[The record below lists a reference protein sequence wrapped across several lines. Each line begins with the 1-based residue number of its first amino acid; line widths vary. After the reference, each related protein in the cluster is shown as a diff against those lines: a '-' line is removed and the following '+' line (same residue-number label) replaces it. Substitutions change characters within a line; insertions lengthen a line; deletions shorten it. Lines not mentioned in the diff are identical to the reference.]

1 MNLGENI
8 YKYRTL
14 KNWSQSD
21 LAEALNVSRQSVS
34 KWENNAAMPDL
45 DKLMKMRE
53 IFGISLDELVYGP
66 QEKVDVQ
73 EQPSQIDDQSKT
85 NLMSLIPFRILA
97 GTVMMIFGMIF
108 FLLSIFWGDQLYFG
122 ESFGELFSIVIVLIS
137 IALIA
142 PYSFKIFSICSIIYF
157 LYSVI
162 YIGILKMN
170 NLINSIFTII
180 ASFVIVIWFIVC
192 GTHANRS
199 NTKS

>member
-53 IFGISLDELVYGP
+53 IFDISLDELVYGP
-66 QEKVDVQ
+66 QEKTVVQ
-73 EQPSQIDDQSKT
+73 EQPSQISDQSKT

-97 GTVMMIFGMIF
+97 GTVMLIFGMIF
-108 FLLSIFWGDQLYFG
+108 FLLSIFWGDHLYFG

-142 PYSFKIFSICSIIYF
+142 PYSFKIFSICSIVYF

-180 ASFVIVIWFIVC
+180 ASIVIVIWFIVC

-199 NTKS
+199 NNIS